1 MRILR
6 RQRKYWQVAG
16 ADLKATEAGAWF
28 EIACAK
34 NRAVIPNVSLIFH
47 ELPKEHMAVMHPH
60 TANIHTHRNITHY
73 SSSVH
78 FFFYSFMPFHKAFWT
93 SKNATITVVA
103 LHFRR
108 NARSKQSNP
117 LLHILRINIIF
128 IHKLSGKTAVV
139 PVKGHLSY
147 THSQTDMCKQP
158 LSVMRAGSNTR
169 VLVFFS

>member
-1 MRILR
+1 MGDWLLSFSEIFLFFPPLIFSLIMMRILR

-78 FFFYSFMPFHKAFWT
+78 FFFLLFYAF
-93 SKNATITVVA
+93 S
-103 LHFRR
+103 
-108 NARSKQSNP
+108 
-117 LLHILRINIIF
+117 
-128 IHKLSGKTAVV
+128 
-139 PVKGHLSY
+139 
-147 THSQTDMCKQP
+147 
-158 LSVMRAGSNTR
+158 
-169 VLVFFS
+169 

>member
-60 TANIHTHRNITHY
+60 TANIHTHRNIRHY

-78 FFFYSFMPFHKAFWT
+78 FFFFFFYSFMPFHKAFWT
-93 SKNATITVVA
+93 SKNATIT
-103 LHFRR
+103 LW
-108 NARSKQSNP
+108 
-117 LLHILRINIIF
+117 
-128 IHKLSGKTAVV
+128 
-139 PVKGHLSY
+139 
-147 THSQTDMCKQP
+147 
-158 LSVMRAGSNTR
+158 
-169 VLVFFS
+169 

>member
-1 MRILR
+1 MFSFSEIFLFFSPLIFSLIMMRILR

-78 FFFYSFMPFHKAFWT
+78 FFFTLLCLFIKLFGQAKMPP
-93 SKNATITVVA
+93 S
-103 LHFRR
+103 L
-108 NARSKQSNP
+108 
-117 LLHILRINIIF
+117 
-128 IHKLSGKTAVV
+128 
-139 PVKGHLSY
+139 
-147 THSQTDMCKQP
+147 C
-158 LSVMRAGSNTR
+158 GSTPFQEKR
-169 VLVFFS
+169 T